1 MDNIKDSNAHS
12 KRRYDVTLRN
22 GLSPDADVIKVLQ
35 KGFNDLGSAKQF
47 ALSYASDSANEST
60 LGCKSY
66 YSIVTFWKDDDIVGV
81 DYGSHSKFIIA
92 APAS

>member
-1 MDNIKDSNAHS
+1 MDSIKANSVHS
-12 KRRYDVTLRN
+12 KCRYDVTLRN
-22 GLSPDADVIKVLQ
+22 GLSPEADVIKVLQ

-47 ALSYASDSANEST
+47 ALSYVSDSANERI

-92 APAS
+92 APAD